1 MRRFFSLLYAAAGTA
16 LAGAGTALAG
26 AGTALIVTGC
36 ATAAVPVV
44 DTPAAALPAIP
55 PVTWEQK
62 IAWIVR
68 LEDQRIL
75 REPNPPPP
83 AIIQPAT
90 AKTPV
95 VFGPPAPAD
104 LIALLSDEE
113 ARTRRRAAL
122 AVGRVGLLEGVQPLI
137 PLLADQDV
145 EVRQMAVFALG
156 LIGHASA
163 RGALQ
168 KALDDP
174 EPIVQGRAAEA
185 LGLIGD
191 RADADAV
198 SGIVR
203 RNAAGGAIAA
213 VEPDDLTYPLA
224 PPLEAVRLGLYA
236 LVRLGS
242 YEALAAAALDANGQP
257 ISRWWPVAYALQ
269 RLGDARAAPAL
280 QTLINT
286 PGRYTAAFAIRGLGT
301 MKAMQAAPAL
311 RAIVEQRRA
320 HPAVV
325 VQAIRALAAMGDR
338 SVRTALIKVV
348 ADQGSD
354 TNLRIEAMT
363 AFGTLA
369 DADTVD
375 VLIELIADPQPVIR
389 GTALRTLARV
399 DPDLFVATLAGLE
412 PDKDW
417 TVRVAEAEALGTLP
431 GERSLPRLSMLVQDP
446 DQRVVP
452 AALAALGA
460 SKPAGVE
467 KLLIEK
473 LKADDFAVRAAAA
486 AALGTLKVSAAV
498 PALVEAYKS
507 ALGDSTYSA
516 RAAAVAALTAIE
528 PASGRQ
534 LLEAA
539 LADPD
544 WAMRVRAT
552 ALLQEQKVAP
562 SPDAIRPSTIGRP
575 VDEAAWQALVNP
587 QFSPRAFIDTDKGTV
602 EIELAILDAPIT
614 VDNFATL
621 ARKGYF
627 NGLAIHRIVPDF
639 VVQDGD
645 PRGDGEGGPG
655 YTIRDELN
663 QRPYLRGTVGMALD
677 WEDTGGSQFFITHS
691 PQPHLDARYTVF
703 GHVVNGMDVV
713 DRLVVGDIVRDVRIR
728 DGVTPEAPAAPP
740 ASAVQARP

>member
-1 MRRFFSLLYAAAGTA
+1 MRRFLSLWHGAVCAVYAAVS
-16 LAGAGTALAG
+16 
-26 AGTALIVTGC
+26 TALIVAGC
-36 ATAAVPVV
+36 ATAPAPDIV
-44 DTPAAALPAIP
+44 TPAPPPPIP

-90 AKTPV
+90 LKTPV

-104 LIALLSDEE
+104 LLALLRDEE

-122 AVGRVGLLEGVQPLI
+122 AVGRAGLVEGVEPLI
-137 PLLADQDV
+137 PLLADEDV
-145 EVRQMAVFALG
+145 EVRQMAAFALG
-156 LIGHASA
+156 LIGHVSA
-163 RGALQ
+163 RSALQ

-203 RNAAGGAIAA
+203 RNAATGALAA
-213 VEPDDLTYPLA
+213 IEPDDLTYPM
-224 PPLEAVRLGLYA
+224 PPAVEAVRLGLYA
-236 LVRLGS
+236 LVRLAS
-242 YEALAAAALDANGQP
+242 YDALAAAALDAKGQP

-269 RLGDARAAPAL
+269 RLGDARAAPVL
-280 QTLINT
+280 LTLINT
-286 PGRYTAAFAIRGLGT
+286 PGRYTAAFAVRGLGT
-301 MKAMQAAPAL
+301 MKATHAAPTL
-311 RAIVEQRRA
+311 RGIVEQRRA
-320 HPAVV
+320 HPAVI
-325 VQAIRALAAMGDR
+325 VQAMRALAVLGDR
-338 SVRTALIKVV
+338 AATPALIKLV
-348 ADQGSD
+348 ADRGGD
-354 TNLRIEAMT
+354 PNLRIEAMT

-369 DADTVD
+369 DAESVD
-375 VLIELIADPQPVIR
+375 ILIELIADPQPVVR
-389 GTALRTLARV
+389 GTALRTLARL

-412 PDKDW
+412 PDKEW
-417 TVRVAEAEALGTLP
+417 TVRVAEAGALGTLP
-431 GERSLPRLSMLVQDP
+431 GDRALPRLSVLLQDP
-446 DQRVVP
+446 DQRVAP
-452 AALAALGA
+452 AAIAALAA
-460 SKPAGVE
+460 SRPPGVE

-473 LKADDFAVRAAAA
+473 LKADDFGVRAAAA
-486 AALGTLKVSAAV
+486 TALGTLKTSAAV
-498 PALVEAYKS
+498 PALVDAYKN
-507 ALGDSTYSA
+507 ALGDSTYTA
-516 RAAAVAALTAIE
+516 RGAALAALNTIE

-544 WAMRVRAT
+544 WALRVRAA
-552 ALLQEQKVAP
+552 ALLQERGITP
-562 SPDAIRPSTIGRP
+562 SADAIRPASLGRA
-575 VDEAAWQALVNP
+575 VDDPAFQALVTP
-587 QFSPRAFIDTDKGTV
+587 KFSPRAFIETDKGMIEV
-602 EIELAILDAPIT
+602 ELAVLEAPLT
-614 VDNFATL
+614 VDNFITL
-621 ARKGYF
+621 ARKGFF
-627 NGLAIHRIVPDF
+627 NGVAIHRIVPDF

-703 GHVVNGMDVV
+703 GDVVSGMDVV
-713 DRLVVGDIVRDVRIR
+713 DRLVVGDIVRGVRIR
-728 DGVTPEAPAAPP
+728 DGVTPEETSSPP
-740 ASAVQARP
+740 ASNSQARP